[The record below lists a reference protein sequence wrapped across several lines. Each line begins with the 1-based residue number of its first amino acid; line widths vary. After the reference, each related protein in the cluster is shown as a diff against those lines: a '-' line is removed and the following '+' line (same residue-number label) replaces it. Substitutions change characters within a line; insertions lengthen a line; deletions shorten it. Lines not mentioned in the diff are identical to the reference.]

1 MAAGQEVGMGENA
14 DEEDEHRTI
23 ENEDYQKKRREALE
37 VIEKLRA
44 LGIECELAEDLT
56 VVRKHPPN

>member
-1 MAAGQEVGMGENA
+1 MGENA

>member
-1 MAAGQEVGMGENA
+1 MGENA
-14 DEEDEHRTI
+14 DDEDKRRTL

-44 LGIECELAEDLT
+44 LGIECELAEDLS
-56 VVRKHPPN
+56 VVRKRPQN